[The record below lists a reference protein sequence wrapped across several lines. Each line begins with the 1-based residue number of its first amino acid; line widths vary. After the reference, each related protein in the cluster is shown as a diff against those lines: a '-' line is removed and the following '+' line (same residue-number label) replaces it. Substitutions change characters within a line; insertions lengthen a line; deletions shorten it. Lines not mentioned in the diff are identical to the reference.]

1 MEAEKHLNNL
11 KEIKQ
16 LMERS
21 TRFLSLSGLSG
32 VMAGISALIGAFLA
46 YYVLASYN
54 YVRGISYFDGA
65 IILDLQNTVFI
76 QLMMIGIGVLA
87 SALGFGFYFTNRK
100 AKREGQTIWNS
111 ASKKLMLNMF
121 IPLAVGG
128 IFSLLLIQ
136 HYLVGLVAPVTL
148 IFYGLACVNASHVTH
163 SEIRNLGIFNI
174 ILGLINVYYIGYG
187 LFFWALGFG
196 VMHIIYGTL
205 MYFKYER

>member
-1 MEAEKHLNNL
+1 MEAEKHLDNL

-32 VMAGISALIGAFLA
+32 IMAGVSALIGAFLA
-46 YYVLASYN
+46 YYVLASFN
-54 YVRGISYFDGA
+54 YVSGISYFDGA

-76 QLMMIGIGVLA
+76 QLMLIGVGVLV
-87 SALGFGFYFTNRK
+87 SALSFGFYFTHRK
-100 AKREGQTIWNS
+100 AKQDGQTIWNA
-111 ASKKLMLNMF
+111 ASRKLMLNLF

-128 IFSLLLIQ
+128 VFSLLLIQ
-136 HYLVGLVAPVTL
+136 HHLVGLVAPVTL

-163 SEIRNLGIFNI
+163 NEIRNLGIFNI
-174 ILGLINVYYIGYG
+174 ILGLINVYFIGYG

-196 VMHIIYGTL
+196 VMHIIYGGL

>member
-1 MEAEKHLNNL
+1 MEAEKHLDNL

-32 VMAGISALIGAFLA
+32 IMAGVSALIGAFLA
-46 YYVLASYN
+46 YNVLVSAN

-65 IILDLQNTVFI
+65 IILDLQNAVFT
-76 QLMMIGIGVLA
+76 QLLLIGFGVLI

-100 AKREGQTIWNS
+100 AKREGQTIWNA
-111 ASKKLMLNMF
+111 ASRKLMLNLF

-128 IFSLLLIQ
+128 VFSLLLIQ
-136 HYLVGLVAPVTL
+136 HHLVVLVAPVTL

-163 SEIRNLGIFNI
+163 NEIRNLGIFNI
-174 ILGLINVYYIGYG
+174 LLGLINVYYVGYG

-196 VMHIIYGTL
+196 VMHIIYGGL